1 MTQLEN
7 TMNNVVT
14 AQAAVG
20 GREQEVQ
27 ALQTV
32 TQTNTL
38 QTSSNLA
45 DLTQTDMVK
54 TIGKYT
60 MTQAALQAAQQA
72 FAKIQ
77 NISLFQ
83 YLN

>member
-1 MTQLEN
+1 
-7 TMNNVVT
+7 
-14 AQAAVG
+14 
-20 GREQEVQ
+20 
-27 ALQTV
+27 
-32 TQTNTL
+32 
-38 QTSSNLA
+38 
-45 DLTQTDMVK
+45 MVK

-83 YLN
+83 YLS

>member
-1 MTQLEN
+1 
-7 TMNNVVT
+7 
-14 AQAAVG
+14 
-20 GREQEVQ
+20 
-27 ALQTV
+27 
-32 TQTNTL
+32 
-38 QTSSNLA
+38 
-45 DLTQTDMVK
+45 
-54 TIGKYT
+54 